1 MGVPNDLPLLSTKL
15 KMPAPR
21 RDYIIRRALFEKLSC
36 CSDMGVIFVCGGA
49 GTGKTTLLSTFI
61 RETELENVGWLT
73 LDVSNSNV
81 YSFWYYFAEAANKFL
96 GKDDD
101 FLTLLRSAFDASHM
115 EGLLTLLINR
125 LFSEEDYYIVLDDI
139 HCIKDAALMRTLEFF
154 IGAMPENLHL
164 FMLSREEPPVYL
176 GSLAVSGRLQ
186 YIDGRQMQLSQ
197 EEGMEFL
204 KQTLK
209 LNCSEKELTQLNTY
223 AEGWIGGLQLAAA
236 AQKAGR
242 NSGALLQ
249 AGGGIAAEYLSRE
262 IFESLTPDE
271 RDFLLVTGFPAYF
284 DADLCGRLFQ
294 NFTQTDFNEM
304 MEKLTQKN
312 LFIICIDEKS
322 GIYRYHNI
330 LSDYLCI
337 EYSHLPEERRK
348 ALFTNSAIAFEERG
362 DLVESLREFCIAMDY
377 KNVMR
382 VAHNMEG
389 SIEAWCYLNQ
399 VPLDELIEDAD
410 LAAQCLL
417 YNFGILNA
425 RRCRTLYEKLRE
437 RYEGTDTFHVIQ
449 FAEAYV
455 SANTGC
461 LPQYQALTVG
471 QIEALHFGPAT
482 KSMVFVQNANV
493 LMEHLQ
499 YKEAERCINLADK
512 ICAGSNIFVQIYIIN
527 ERAQIFEET
536 GRLNKSLVCHSK
548 AAELFKSPA
557 MMVGIEVNSH
567 IGLTGVYMRRMELD
581 IAEKL
586 LTEAQ
591 AMLSRLHGHLPIV
604 DMALACHLAELKL
617 LRGEAAAGSANID
630 GILSELPALNIL
642 NLSRLVHELCC
653 EGLLK
658 RELGEAFLQD
668 LEKAENYQIQP
679 FMRLLRARILFENDQ
694 TENALQETDNVMTF
708 ARAQKNYLRLV
719 EANLQ
724 KIYMLSR
731 CSKSPEQNRRIKNL
745 LREAVYYAYEN
756 RIFMPFYLDRQT
768 ILPLLREINAQD
780 FAKSN
785 FSCEESQF
793 IKDAAAI
800 CSNTAV
806 SAREQEILSAR
817 ELDILNELAG
827 GFTNREI
834 ADKLCISQATV
845 KTHVLNIFGK
855 LGVSSR
861 LLAVEEGRKREL
873 IN

>member
-1 MGVPNDLPLLSTKL
+1 MGAANDLPLLSTKL

-21 RDYIIRRALFEKLSC
+21 RDYVIRRALFEKLSC

-61 RETELENVGWLT
+61 RETGLENVGWLT

-81 YSFWYYFAEAANKFL
+81 YSFWYYFAEAADRFL

-101 FLTLLRSAFDASHM
+101 FLTLLRTAFDASHM

-125 LFSEEDYYIVLDDI
+125 IFSEEDYYIVLDDM

-154 IGAMPENLHL
+154 IRAMPENLHL

-176 GSLAVSGRLQ
+176 GSLAVSGRLL
-186 YIDGRQMQLSQ
+186 YIDGRQMHLSQ

-209 LNCSEKELTQLNTY
+209 LNCSEKELTELNTY

-236 AQKAGR
+236 VQKAGR

-262 IFESLTPDE
+262 IFELLTSDE

-284 DADLCGRLFQ
+284 DANLCGHLFQ

-312 LFIICIDEKS
+312 LFIICVDEQS

-330 LSDYLCI
+330 LSDYLSR
-337 EYSHLPEERRK
+337 EYSQLPEGRRK
-348 ALFTNSAIAFEERG
+348 ALLTNSAIAFEERG
-362 DLVESLREFCIAMDY
+362 DLVESLREFCIAEDY

-382 VAHNMEG
+382 LAHKMGG
-389 SIEAWCYLNQ
+389 SIEAWCYLDQ

-410 LAAQCLL
+410 LAAQCFF
-417 YNFGILNA
+417 YNLGNLDA
-425 RRCRTLYEKLRE
+425 ERCRMLYQKLRE

-449 FAEAYV
+449 CAEAFV
-455 SANTGC
+455 SLNNGSM
-461 LPQYQALTVG
+461 PQYQTLTAG
-471 QIEALHFGPAT
+471 QIEALHFVPAT
-482 KSMVFVQNANV
+482 KSMLFVQNANA

-499 YKEAERCINLADK
+499 YEEAESCIDLADK
-512 ICAGSNIFVQIYIIN
+512 TCAGSNIFVQIYIIN

-536 GRLNKSLVCHSK
+536 GRLNKSLACYGKVT
-548 AAELFKSPA
+548 ELFKSPA
-557 MMVGIEVNSH
+557 MMAGIGVNFQ

-581 IAEKL
+581 EAEKS
-586 LTEAQ
+586 LTKAQ
-591 AMLSRLHGHLPIV
+591 KMLSHQRGHLQAA
-604 DMALACHLAELKL
+604 DMTLSFHQAELKL
-617 LRGEAAAGSANID
+617 LRGETGAGSAYID
-630 GILSELPALNIL
+630 GILSESPSLNIL
-642 NLSRLVHELCC
+642 NLCRLIHELCC
-653 EGLLK
+653 ERLLK
-658 RELGEAFLQD
+658 QELANLFLEQ
-668 LEKAENYQIQP
+668 LENLRDYRIQP
-679 FMRLLRARILFENDQ
+679 FLKLLHARILFERGQ
-694 TENALQETDNVMTF
+694 MENALQETDDVMIF
-708 ARAQKNYLRLV
+708 ARSKKNYLRLV
-719 EANLQ
+719 EADLQ
-724 KIYMLSR
+724 KVYMLSQ

-756 RIFMPFYLDRQT
+756 QIFMPFYLDRQT
-768 ILPLLREINAQD
+768 ILPLLREIIQNFGKSD
-780 FAKSN
+780 FCS
-785 FSCEESQF
+785 EESQF

-806 SAREQEILSAR
+806 SAREPEILSAR
-817 ELDILNELAG
+817 ERDVLNELAG

-845 KTHVLNIFGK
+845 KTHVLNIFSK

-861 LLAVEEGRKREL
+861 LLAVDEGRKRGL